1 MAESDIDETDP
12 VVTTYQVYIK
22 PRSND
27 DREIYILQY
36 PNRNVDQP
44 YSKTNESA
52 PLKFRT
58 KPASGMAE
66 IDVPIDEFNN
76 YDKVKGVQYGLALK
90 KSAASKGQGSHGL
103 PGGFGIGGA
112 TTRGRGKGRTE
123 DEETEAFRQIAA
135 GDFGNAV
142 QSGKVLS
149 KQTLG
154 GQMVTSDGTNPQYLV
169 GTFRHGKT
177 CIFYKTQIFTRS
189 SY

>member
-1 MAESDIDETDP
+1 
-12 VVTTYQVYIK
+12 
-22 PRSND
+22 
-27 DREIYILQY
+27 
-36 PNRNVDQP
+36 
-44 YSKTNESA
+44 
-52 PLKFRT
+52 
-58 KPASGMAE
+58 MAE

-76 YDKVKGVQYGLALK
+76 YDKVKGVQYGVALN

-112 TTRGRGKGRTE
+112 QMRGRGKGRTE
-123 DEETEAFRQIAA
+123 DEEMDAFRQIAA

-142 QSGKVLS
+142 KMGKVLG

-177 CIFYKTQIFTRS
+177 YLFEKSSELLLIVTFRSTPPHACQPHSPNAPAIPSHRCPCRTKEIFVTPSTNDYWNGWSKSHHHDGQIYR
-189 SY
+189 

>member
-1 MAESDIDETDP
+1 MAEPDIDETDP
-12 VVTTYQVYIK
+12 VVATYQVYIK

-44 YSKTNESA
+44 YSNECA

-58 KPASGMAE
+58 KPGSGMAE
-66 IDVPIDEFNN
+66 IDVPIDRFNN
-76 YDKVKGVQYGLALK
+76 YDKVKGVQYGVALS

-112 TTRGRGKGRTE
+112 TTRARGRGRNE
-123 DEETEAFRQIAA
+123 DEEAEALRLIAA
-135 GDFGNAV
+135 GDFGQAV
-142 QSGKVLS
+142 RNDKVLA

-169 GTFRHGKT
+169 GTFRDGKT
-177 CIFYKTQIFTRS
+177 YPYFHENIY
-189 SY
+189 